1 MIHGAQDP
9 LVPRAMVEPTGTN
22 FKNFVVWQ
30 NNGHYIP
37 GESPKQYEELILK
50 FAGGKWYF
58 LILLV

>member
-50 FAGGKWYF
+50 FAGGK
-58 LILLV
+58 